1 MTVKRE
7 KKHSEAPFWCFGY
20 FFFVCYEK
28 LPRYP
33 FYPKLTIYYEYLLC
47 TENVLWSIKKYKIY
61 IVNVY
66 LEHILNTAQKMSF
79 SFRISLVNVI
89 KSLSNSRFGD
99 IYRRNL
105 KWKTSFFMQNKL
117 CTNVLLNYTFLKSL
131 LKRGI
136 ILNYLKYTPNDILG
150 IFLKNISSA
159 LLTSFPKPRK
169 YT

>member
-1 MTVKRE
+1 
-7 KKHSEAPFWCFGY
+7 
-20 FFFVCYEK
+20 
-28 LPRYP
+28 
-33 FYPKLTIYYEYLLC
+33 
-47 TENVLWSIKKYKIY
+47 
-61 IVNVY
+61 
-66 LEHILNTAQKMSF
+66 
-79 SFRISLVNVI
+79 
-89 KSLSNSRFGD
+89 
-99 IYRRNL
+99 
-105 KWKTSFFMQNKL
+105 MQNKL